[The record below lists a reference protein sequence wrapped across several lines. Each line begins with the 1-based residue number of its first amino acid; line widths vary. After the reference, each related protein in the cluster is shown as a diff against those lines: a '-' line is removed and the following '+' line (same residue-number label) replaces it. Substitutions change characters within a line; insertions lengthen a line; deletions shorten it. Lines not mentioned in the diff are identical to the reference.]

1 MERRTFL
8 HGPGPVERES
18 SRSGEWVK
26 GGAIAPCH
34 GSREHDGFLGR
45 WGAGERDSTLARD
58 EPAIR
63 FAGVVRLDAA
73 DTP

>member
-1 MERRTFL
+1 MERRTFVY
-8 HGPGPVERES
+8 GPVPVEQES

-34 GSREHDGFLGR
+34 ESREHDGSLGR
-45 WGAGERDSTLARD
+45 WGAGERDSAQARD

-63 FAGVVRLDAA
+63 FDGAGRLDANDA
-73 DTP
+73 P